1 MYQQSLLCCGLC
13 CYLYIRFMF
22 FQGQPPNTFCKLNG
36 RGIKMKDFSHY
47 SEEYLLKKENH
58 ERLVREISYRY
69 VSKHWPLHLCFI
81 KILGLTRH
89 KRMQ

>member
-1 MYQQSLLCCGLC
+1 
-13 CYLYIRFMF
+13 
-22 FQGQPPNTFCKLNG
+22 
-36 RGIKMKDFSHY
+36 MKDFSHY

-69 VSKHWPLHLCFI
+69 ISKHWPLHLCFI

>member
-1 MYQQSLLCCGLC
+1 
-13 CYLYIRFMF
+13 
-22 FQGQPPNTFCKLNG
+22 
-36 RGIKMKDFSHY
+36 MKDFSHY

-89 KRMQ
+89 KRMQYNTKWITNFHSRNNNNLYFSAVMCIP